1 MDILTKSNSMR
12 QMLFL
17 FFLLTL
23 GCQIWAA
30 DDVDTRIPVNA
41 VANNKM
47 FVLVI
52 ANENYKHEQPVPF
65 ALNDGEVF
73 AVYCEKALGVPA
85 KNIRRLADASLN
97 DMNHELD
104 WLTKVVHAYEG
115 EAQAIVYYSGHGMP
129 DEDSKEAYLLPVDG
143 YSTDPGSG
151 LSTKKLYSRL
161 NDMKSQRTLVFLDA
175 CFSGAKRDG
184 TMLSESR
191 GVAIKVKDEP
201 VKGNMV
207 VFSAAQGNETAY
219 PYKDHQHGMFTYFLL
234 DKLNQTGGSVSL
246 GELSD
251 YVTKQVKQNSIL
263 ENNKSQ
269 TPTVAAA
276 SDNITW
282 RNWKLAERAA
292 KDFETRTPTK
302 VQGQSRAKKE
312 GVLIERPSK
321 QGSPSPAPV
330 SSEKINYVMPT
341 YTIEGAGTG
350 VQGTY
355 LVKVTMTAKKPEN
368 VKDED
373 LTKCA
378 VHGVL
383 FRGFQ
388 GDRQHQR
395 PMAGSAT
402 SEQQHADF
410 YNGFFQQ
417 QYQSYASTEATSR
430 TVTKA
435 GKEYKVSALVSVNK
449 DQLRKDLTQ
458 QGALKEIPTLM
469 VIPADSW
476 CAANGFM
483 KTENGKQVPDY
494 EKAWQGSQDLFSV
507 VAKIGELMSD
517 RGFPL
522 KDMSQSLKNI
532 AQVRADILME
542 VGWKVNKSGPKQSVT
557 YTLRGVDAYTQKQVA
572 AGSGTGQPSFSAE
585 LPVLIEEAVLER
597 MDNFADQL
605 QAHFDDLLQ
614 NGREISVSIRTE
626 NGTSLSQEYE
636 GEELTDIINE
646 WMALN
651 TVEHRYSLSNADDTT
666 MDYEQVRIALYAKN
680 GMALDAR
687 QFISGLRKM
696 LSAAPYKISSKIETN
711 GLGKATLILGT
722 K

>member
-1 MDILTKSNSMR
+1 MKRTLLIILSLM
-12 QMLFL
+12 
-17 FFLLTL
+17 L

-41 VANNKM
+41 VTNDKM

-52 ANENYKHEQPVPF
+52 ANENYKHEQSVPF

-85 KNIRRLADASLN
+85 KNIRRVSDASLN

-104 WLTKVVHAYEG
+104 WLTKAVQAYEG
-115 EAQAIVYYSGHGMP
+115 EAQALVYYSGHGMP

-151 LSTKKLYSRL
+151 LSTKKLYSLL
-161 NDMKSQRTLVFLDA
+161 NDMKSQRTMVFLDA

-184 TMLSESR
+184 TMMSESR

-201 VKGNMV
+201 VRGNLV

-219 PYKDHQHGMFTYFLL
+219 PYKERQHGMFTYFLL
-234 DKLNQTGGSVSL
+234 DKLNQTGGSVKL

-251 YVTKQVKQNSIL
+251 YVTKQVRQKSIL

-269 TPTVAAA
+269 TPSVTAA
-276 SDNITW
+276 SDNADW
-282 RNWKLAERAA
+282 HNWKLAERAA
-292 KDFETRTPTK
+292 KSFETRTPTK
-302 VQGQSRAKKE
+302 GTPTKGKSQPRTKE
-312 GVLIERPSK
+312 E
-321 QGSPSPAPV
+321 
-330 SSEKINYVMPT
+330 INYVMPT
-341 YTIEGAGTG
+341 YTSEGAGTG

-355 LVKVTMTAKKPEN
+355 LVKVSMTAQKPEYA
-368 VKDED
+368 KDED

-402 SEQQHADF
+402 NEQQHADF

-417 QYQSYASTEATSR
+417 QYQSYASTESSSR
-430 TVTKA
+430 MVTKA

-458 QGALKEIPTLM
+458 QGALKEIPSLM

-476 CAANGFM
+476 CAANGYM
-483 KTENGKQVPDY
+483 KSENGRQVPDY
-494 EKAWQGSQDLFSV
+494 EKAWQGSQDLFNV
-507 VAKIGELMSD
+507 VAKIGELMTD

-542 VGWKVNKSGPKQSVT
+542 VGWKVNKTGPKQSIT
-557 YTLRGVDAYTQKQVA
+557 YTLRGVDAYTHKQVA
-572 AGSGTGQPSFSAE
+572 AGSGTGQPSFTAE
-585 LPVLIEEAVLER
+585 LPILIEEAVLER

-614 NGREISVSIRTE
+614 NGREISVFIKTA
-626 NGTSLSQEYE
+626 NKIKLSQEYH
-636 GEELTDIINE
+636 GEELTDIIEE
-646 WMALN
+646 WMAQN
-651 TVEHRYSLSNADDTT
+651 AVECRYSQNNVTDTT
-666 MDYEQVRIALYAKN
+666 MDFEQVRIPVSGDN
-680 GMALDAR
+680 GTALDAR
-687 QFISGLRKM
+687 HFITGLRKM
-696 LSAAPYKISSKIETN
+696 LSAAPYNIPSKIEAS